1 MNESPELKKALKVI
15 AWIFLAYFAVFA
27 ILSLKNIWLLDKFG
41 VWFRLAI
48 AVMYLPFIVLMT
60 GVVREKREHEN
71 LLPKV
76 LVTFFLAVGSS
87 LFLIRFLL

>member
-1 MNESPELKKALKVI
+1 MTESPGLKKALKVI
-15 AWIFLAYFAVFA
+15 AWIFLAYFAAFA
-27 ILSLKNIWLLDKFG
+27 VLSLKNILLLDKFN
-41 VWFRLAI
+41 VWFRLLI
-48 AVMYLPFIVLMT
+48 ALMYLPFIVLMI
-60 GVVREKREHEN
+60 GVVREKREHEK

>member
-1 MNESPELKKALKVI
+1 MTESPGLKKALKVI

-27 ILSLKNIWLLDKFG
+27 ILSLKNMLMLDKFS

-48 AVMYLPFIVLMT
+48 AVMYLPFVVLMI

-87 LFLIRFLL
+87 LFFLKYLV